1 MSFLFRVVLLS
12 LFFSSA
18 AAQEKVSLQLLWKH
32 QFQFAGYYMA
42 IEKGF
47 YAEEGLEIEL
57 KEFDFSIDL
66 VGDVVDGK
74 SQFGVG
80 RTSLLIDKNA
90 GADVVAMFAAYQQ
103 SPLMLLS
110 RKDSGILLS
119 SDLKD
124 RKIMITNDAKKV
136 GEIIAML
143 LQAGITISDFEQQQ
157 HSYNVQ
163 DLIDGKT
170 DAMASYIS
178 NEPYLMD
185 QQGVEY
191 NIIHPKDYGFDMYS
205 DILFTSRE
213 YIEKKPEIVDKFY
226 RASIK
231 GWMYAFDNIQETAQV
246 IFDRY
251 NSQGKSLDSLVFEG
265 QELKKVAFD
274 NDGNFGTL
282 SVNKFNEMAQVYLIT
297 GSIFLGYD
305 FSDFVY
311 RPPSNIFRLS
321 QAELAYIQN
330 RGKVK
335 VCVNPNWYPYE
346 SFQNGGHV
354 GMVADYLRLIF
365 GNLNIPFEVIPTKT
379 WSDTIQ
385 FAKSGQCE
393 LIAGAMQ
400 TINRSS
406 YLEFSHPYL
415 SVPAVVAMKAEQD
428 VKSLSNMTIG
438 VVDKSAFHD
447 ILRDRYPGMTM
458 VPVRENV
465 EGIRML
471 LSGEIDGFVG
481 AHASITHVLRSQ
493 QIEDV
498 VLSDQLRDNW
508 DLSIA
513 VDQDSSP
520 YLMNAINK
528 SIASISPEEHKNI
541 YRRWALV
548 EHKHS
553 VDYRILWGVL
563 ACVALLAGVGLYR
576 YLHMLS
582 YNKMLQTIAEK
593 DALTG
598 ILSRGKLRSEL
609 EEFTALA
616 ERHNWQLSLIF
627 FDIDDF
633 KGINDTYGHV
643 KGDKV
648 LVELTAL
655 VSDMSR
661 KTDRFGRWGGEEF
674 LFLMLETDLQDAG
687 AIAEKFRG
695 AIEKK
700 DFGLPEPVT
709 SSFGVAQYSI
719 GESIESWV
727 GRADS
732 ALYRAKGEG
741 KNCVRLN

>member
-1 MSFLFRVVLLS
+1 MGTFVRVI
-12 LFFSSA
+12 LFFFFVTSVH
-18 AAQEKVSLQLLWKH
+18 AQEQISLQLLWKH

-47 YAEEGLEIEL
+47 YAEEGLDVSL
-57 KEFDFSIDL
+57 KEFDFGIDL
-66 VGDVVDGK
+66 VGEVTSGN

-110 RKDSGILLS
+110 RKDSDILLS

-143 LQAGITISDFEQQQ
+143 LQAGITLSDFEQQQ

-170 DAMASYIS
+170 DAIASYIS

-213 YIEKKPEIVDKFY
+213 YIEKRPEIVDKFY

-246 IFDRY
+246 IFDSY
-251 NSQGKSLDSLVFEG
+251 NSQGKSIDALVFEG
-265 QELKKVAFD
+265 EELKEVAFD
-274 NDGNFGTL
+274 KDGNFGTL

-311 RPPSNIFRLS
+311 RPPSNLFRLS

-354 GMVADYLRLIF
+354 GMAADYLRLIL

-379 WSDTIQ
+379 WSETIQ
-385 FAKSGQCE
+385 YAKTDRCE
-393 LIAGAMQ
+393 VIAGAMQ

-415 SVPAVVAMKAEQD
+415 SVPAVVALKADSDAQ
-428 VKSLSNMTIG
+428 SLPNMTIG

-447 ILRDRYPGMTM
+447 ILRDRYPGMTI
-458 VPVRENV
+458 VPVRENR

-481 AHASITHVLRSQ
+481 GHTSITHVLRSQ
-493 QIEDV
+493 QIDNI

-508 DLSIA
+508 DISVA
-513 VDQDSSP
+513 VGQDSSP

-528 SIASISPEEHKNI
+528 SIASISAEEHKNI
-541 YRRWALV
+541 YRRWAQI

-553 VDYRILWGVL
+553 VDYRLLWGILAVVAVL
-563 ACVALLAGVGLYR
+563 AGLGLYR

-598 ILSRGKLRSEL
+598 ILSRGKLRTEL
-609 EEFTALA
+609 EEFTSLA
-616 ERHNWQLSLIF
+616 QRHDWKLSLIF

-648 LVELTAL
+648 LIELTAL
-655 VSDMSR
+655 VSAKSR

-695 AIEKK
+695 AIEKY
-700 DFGLPEPVT
+700 DFGLPEAVT
-709 SSFGVAQYSI
+709 SSFGVAQYSK

-732 ALYRAKGEG
+732 ALYRAKGDG